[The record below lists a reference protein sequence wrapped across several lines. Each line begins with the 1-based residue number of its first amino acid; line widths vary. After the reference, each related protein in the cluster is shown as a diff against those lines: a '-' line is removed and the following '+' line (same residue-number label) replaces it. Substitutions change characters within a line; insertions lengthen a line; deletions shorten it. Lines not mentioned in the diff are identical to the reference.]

1 MASLDLLPVVQELS
15 LNHEEVLFMWD
26 LRRISKGALR
36 TASQRVVSLI
46 FLQWF
51 AQSRGV
57 GSPECYELP
66 LPSPPPPPIGYVDP

>member
-36 TASQRVVSLI
+36 TASQRVVYLFICSL
-46 FLQWF
+46 
-51 AQSRGV
+51 
-57 GSPECYELP
+57 
-66 LPSPPPPPIGYVDP
+66 